1 MSLRIEVEAA
11 VAVAV
16 AEEVE
21 VVATTTIITVTTTTT
36 VATAATTTVGA
47 AEEVA
52 EAVDVVV
59 SETEADELAE
69 VGITILALPMPTLVR
84 LAEAEVVADKLPPP
98 PDEQLNDLQGN
109 RPVDMAYIE
118 DAKLAIDYGPLPG
131 RHHHPLF
138 GSSAKHGHSDRPRMP
153 KMVQWV

>member
-16 AEEVE
+16 AVVEEVE
-21 VVATTTIITVTTTTT
+21 VVAATTIITVTTTTT
-36 VATAATTTVGA
+36 TTTVGA

-69 VGITILALPMPTLVR
+69 VGITILVLPMPTLVR
-84 LAEAEVVADKLPPP
+84 VVADKLPPP
-98 PDEQLNDLQGN
+98 DEQLNDSQVN
-109 RPVDMAYIE
+109 RPVDMAHIE
-118 DAKLAIDYGPLPG
+118 SVKLAID
-131 RHHHPLF
+131 
-138 GSSAKHGHSDRPRMP
+138 
-153 KMVQWV
+153 